1 MTRIVKLEIDAKV
14 SGAINGLKT
23 LGQATKDSAREF
35 DKWAAKHEDSLE
47 TVGKGLAAFGLV
59 AAGGATL
66 AVKKFADFDK
76 QMSSV
81 QAATHETETGM
92 GLLRQAAIDAGA
104 DTAFSAVEAAQG
116 IEELAKAGV
125 ETRDVIGGGLTGA
138 LDLAAA
144 GALSVGEAAEIS
156 ATAMTQFKLS
166 GDQIPHLADLL
177 AAGAGKAQGS
187 VSDLGAALNQ
197 SGLVASATGLSIE
210 ETTGTLAAFASAG
223 LIGSDAGT
231 SFKSMLQRLQNPS
244 KQSADVMEEL
254 GINMYDANGEF
265 AGMDVLAGQLA
276 TSLATKSSAER
287 DAAMA
292 TMFGADAVRA
302 ANVLYQQGAQGIQD
316 WTNKVN
322 DAGYASETASIMQNN
337 LAGDLEKLG
346 GAFDTVFIQ
355 SGGAANDALRGLVQT
370 AESFVDAVGQI
381 PAPVL
386 GIGTV
391 LAGVAGGAALL
402 AAGAIN
408 VLPKIRDTR
417 DALKDLGI
425 TGRNT
430 GKKIDTTGL
439 SFTTIDAAMSKTDK
453 TMRLAAQG
461 GKLLGRAM
469 TGVGASLVAA
479 GILAQFQGS
488 AKSIDEYTQA
498 ILRAKDATSGE
509 SPFNSDFFDI
519 DFMGVDAVK
528 GIEDAF
534 AQIKDVRIEG
544 GGIGDW
550 VNDAVFNLTGYKS
563 SINAVEEA
571 LGQYDSAVAGLASGG
586 NTEAAATA
594 FTAAAKAGEAQGLSL
609 KEVSD
614 QFPLYLDHL
623 RSVASE
629 SKIAV
634 SDQEMLEWA
643 LSGIAPAAVS
653 AASGL
658 GGVEAAMSEVGAEAE
673 VVAASLE
680 DILASLFE
688 LGRDT
693 RSVIEAEDALTGSLK
708 TLKESVKENGK
719 EFEGNSKA
727 ALANRAALVGVAADM
742 ESVVEAQARGGASSG
757 EIAATM
763 KGTYD
768 AMMTATG
775 GSEELVRSLLS
786 IPPGVNVETY
796 MDGLAKEIAAGT
808 ADAIEAIPGYKK
820 VEVVVS
826 EDGTAGQV
834 QSKVNE
840 VTGKTEY
847 VLVSENGT
855 TATVQAG
862 IANIKGKDVPVWVD
876 DNGTVY
882 STSGKIQGI
891 KGKDVTIVAS
901 AQTATAEAQLNNA
914 ARDRSSVINTRVVT
928 TKVTHETTG
937 AGGRGGITRAS
948 GGSVFGSGTET
959 SDSIPAWLSNNEH
972 VLSAQEVRGL
982 GGHGA
987 VERLRAEA
995 RMGNAPAFKNG
1006 GAVGSAEAKVK
1017 STKRAYEL
1025 IDGKKA
1031 NRLRKLAAKDQ
1042 YDAAKK
1048 ELADAK
1054 KSSKASEAAAKKA
1067 ETARKKAAEDE
1078 KARRERVGELQYDT
1092 RRDLRRGDIGDAF
1105 TSGSGLGQI
1114 DKLFDLS
1121 RNKDLSSSQRKAAGA
1136 FASKAEPALLK
1147 LEKRAESVEKALDKA
1162 VAKRNELLDVQ
1173 NRTQGSV
1180 LGTFDLNGM
1189 SGQKDAYGYSKPVNK
1204 KNLLSF
1210 GKERAASAM
1219 KLRDKVARLQKV
1231 GFKPELIQM
1240 AIDEWT
1246 SDGTFEIADA
1256 FTAMKLTEVRSM
1268 NNSFASVSTSGAQAG
1283 EYLTR
1288 SMVRGGED
1296 AARGV
1301 VQGLE
1306 SQQKKVDAAFAKMGR
1321 DGEKAFRKSLDMHS
1335 PSRSLAIGGRDAVDG
1350 VVLGVDSNAH
1360 KLESAMF
1367 GLGAAG
1373 EAAFN
1378 MSPAFSVPPSPEV
1391 ARYAAQPAGAI
1402 LDYDRLAQALV
1413 VAVQAAPVQAKFALG
1428 RQEFASAVNSAI
1440 NFTKTH

>member
-23 LGQATKDSAREF
+23 LGQATKDSAREV
-35 DKWAAKHEDSLE
+35 DKWSAKHEESLE
-47 TVGKGLAAFGLV
+47 TVGKGLTTFGLL

-81 QAATHETETGM
+81 QAATHETETNM
-92 GLLRQAAIDAGA
+92 GLMRQAAIDAGA
-104 DTAFSAVEAAQG
+104 DTAFSATEAAG
-116 IEELAKAGV
+116 AIEELAKAGV
-125 ETRDVIGGGLTGA
+125 STADVLGGGLGGA
-138 LDLAAA
+138 LSLAAA
-144 GALSVGEAAEIS
+144 GNLDVASAAEFAAS
-156 ATAMTQFKLS
+156 AMTQFELS
-166 GDQIPHLADLL
+166 GKDIPHIADLL

-187 VSDLGAALNQ
+187 VQDMGLALSYAGVPAKGLG
-197 SGLVASATGLSIE
+197 VSIE
-210 ETTGTLAAFASAG
+210 ETTGAIAMFASNG
-223 LIGSDAGT
+223 IIGEKAGT
-231 SFKSMLQRLQNPS
+231 ALRSMFVSMVNPAG
-244 KQSADVMEEL
+244 KTAKLMDEL
-254 GINMYDANGEF
+254 GISFENGNGEF
-265 AGMDVLAGQLA
+265 IGLADAAGVLQTQLA
-276 TSLATKSSAER
+276 PLPEMQRNAALAQIFGNEALGAAQSLYAG
-287 DAAMA
+287 
-292 TMFGADAVRA
+292 GADKVRE
-302 ANVLYQQGAQGIQD
+302 
-316 WTNKVN
+316 WTNAVN
-322 DAGYASETASIMQNN
+322 DSGYAADTASIMQNN

-370 AESFVDAVGQI
+370 AEGFVDAVGQI

-425 TGRNT
+425 TGRDT

-479 GILAQFQGS
+479 GILAHFQGS

-594 FTAAAKAGEAQGLSL
+594 FTAAAKAGDAQGMSL

-673 VVAASLE
+673 EAAASLE
-680 DILASLFE
+680 DILAAMFE

-708 TLKESVKENGK
+708 TLKDSVKENGK

-727 ALANRAALVGVAADM
+727 ALANREALVGVAADM
-742 ESVVEAQARGGASSG
+742 EGVIEAQARGGASSG
-757 EIAATM
+757 EISATM

-786 IPPGVNVETY
+786 IPPGVNVETF
-796 MDGLAKEIAAGT
+796 MDERAKEIAAGT

-834 QSKVNE
+834 QSKVDE

-847 VLVSENGT
+847 ILVSENGT
-855 TATVQAG
+855 TAKVQAG
-862 IANIKGKDVPVWVD
+862 IANINGKDVPVWVD

-891 KGKDVTIVAS
+891 KGKDVTIVAEAS
-901 AQTATAEAQLNNA
+901 TATAEAQLNNA
-914 ARDRSSVINTRVVT
+914 ARTRTALIQQRVVNGGSQT
-928 TKVTHETTG
+928 STG
-937 AGGRGGITRAS
+937 RGGRGGQTEGGFTGGLVGRLINGLAGGGMVPGRIPLNSQGDNVLATVGGKPFGLRSGEMVVNEKATRENYPLLKAINDGATVS
-948 GGSVFGSGTET
+948 LPGLVDGGVLR
-959 SDSIPAWLSNNEH
+959 IPPSR
-972 VLSAQEVRGL
+972 EVRQHAAQSQAATTVTL
-982 GGHGA
+982 HVTVNGA
-987 VERLRAEA
+987 
-995 RMGNAPAFKNG
+995 
-1006 GAVGSAEAKVK
+1006 
-1017 STKRAYEL
+1017 
-1025 IDGKKA
+1025 
-1031 NRLRKLAAKDQ
+1031 
-1042 YDAAKK
+1042 
-1048 ELADAK
+1048 
-1054 KSSKASEAAAKKA
+1054 
-1067 ETARKKAAEDE
+1067 
-1078 KARRERVGELQYDT
+1078 
-1092 RRDLRRGDIGDAF
+1092 GDADRA
-1105 TSGSGLGQI
+1105 I
-1114 DKLFDLS
+1114 
-1121 RNKDLSSSQRKAAGA
+1121 AG
-1136 FASKAEPALLK
+1136 F
-1147 LEKRAESVEKALDKA
+1147 RD
-1162 VAKRNELLDVQ
+1162 EL
-1173 NRTQGSV
+1173 NRT
-1180 LGTFDLNGM
+1180 
-1189 SGQKDAYGYSKPVNK
+1189 
-1204 KNLLSF
+1204 F
-1210 GKERAASAM
+1210 GRA
-1219 KLRDKVARLQKV
+1219 
-1231 GFKPELIQM
+1231 G
-1240 AIDEWT
+1240 
-1246 SDGTFEIADA
+1246 
-1256 FTAMKLTEVRSM
+1256 VR
-1268 NNSFASVSTSGAQAG
+1268 
-1283 EYLTR
+1283 
-1288 SMVRGGED
+1288 
-1296 AARGV
+1296 
-1301 VQGLE
+1301 
-1306 SQQKKVDAAFAKMGR
+1306 
-1321 DGEKAFRKSLDMHS
+1321 
-1335 PSRSLAIGGRDAVDG
+1335 IG
-1350 VVLGVDSNAH
+1350 
-1360 KLESAMF
+1360 
-1367 GLGAAG
+1367 
-1373 EAAFN
+1373 
-1378 MSPAFSVPPSPEV
+1378 
-1391 ARYAAQPAGAI
+1391 
-1402 LDYDRLAQALV
+1402 
-1413 VAVQAAPVQAKFALG
+1413 
-1428 RQEFASAVNSAI
+1428 
-1440 NFTKTH
+1440 